1 MGNEIVTCLLRLNL
15 LLYNS
20 LVEKSLIFEFPTA
33 INNSQRLAAAVSHV
47 IDQIN
52 SRYGNGIQRITNED
66 KADICQMER
75 NFLSPSYTSK
85 WRDIPKIIC

>member
-15 LLYNS
+15 LLYNF
-20 LVEKSLIFEFPTA
+20 LVEKLLIFEFPTA
-33 INNSQRLAAAVSHV
+33 TNNFQKMAAAVSHI

-66 KADICQMER
+66 KADIWQMKR
-75 NFLSPSYTSK
+75 NFLYPSYTF
-85 WRDIPKIIC
+85 